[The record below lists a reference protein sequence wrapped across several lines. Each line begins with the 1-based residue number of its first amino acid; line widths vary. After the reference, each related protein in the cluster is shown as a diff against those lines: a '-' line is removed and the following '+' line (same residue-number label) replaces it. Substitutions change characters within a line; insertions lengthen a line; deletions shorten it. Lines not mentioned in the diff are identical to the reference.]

1 MTTSEE
7 RFQKGLEMRARLGGE
22 GQLFKGAVPTA
33 YELSP
38 DMYRIFT
45 EFLYGSVWSRPGLD
59 IRYRVIATM
68 TAAAAQMAQPQVRT
82 QLNNA
87 LNVGLTPDEVVEV
100 LIQCA
105 LYSGIPASHNALGI
119 AKEVF
124 DERGIRYIPAQIFDA
139 SEEPGSLYDRG
150 VAKHR
155 ALNPDV
161 FGYYSVQPTDEEHEL
176 DLLMNE
182 YLWGAIWTRP
192 GLDTKSRIV
201 CALTAQVVQGQ
212 FDLFIR
218 RMIEGALRNGFTKG
232 EVMEIFMHL
241 AFYVG
246 MLPARAAMNIAN
258 AVFRSPEFSEAGS
271 A

>member
-218 RMIEGALRNGFTKG
+218 RMIEGALRNGFYQRG
-232 EVMEIFMHL
+232 SDGD
-241 AFYVG
+241 FYAPGILRRDASREGSHEHRQCGFQV
-246 MLPARAAMNIAN
+246 AR
-258 AVFRSPEFSEAGS
+258 VL
-271 A
+271 